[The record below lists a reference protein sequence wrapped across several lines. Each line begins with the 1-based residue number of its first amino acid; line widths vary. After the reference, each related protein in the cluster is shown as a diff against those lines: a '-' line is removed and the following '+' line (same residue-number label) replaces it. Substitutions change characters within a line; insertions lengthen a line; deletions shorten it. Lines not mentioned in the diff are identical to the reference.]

1 MPFKVKCGAV
11 EKLTEDSF
19 INAMMMVCEVTLVHA
34 IKLIE
39 ALKLT
44 STYITI
50 KLIQALNL
58 TPTYRGQKSLK
69 TQY

>member
-11 EKLTEDSF
+11 EKVTEDSF
-19 INAMMMVCEVTLVHA
+19 INAMTVVREVTLVHA

-50 KLIQALNL
+50 KLI
-58 TPTYRGQKSLK
+58 
-69 TQY
+69 

>member
-11 EKLTEDSF
+11 EKVTEDSF
-19 INAMMMVCEVTLVHA
+19 INAIMVVCEVTLVHA

-44 STYITI
+44 PASITTRFITI
-50 KLIQALNL
+50 KN
-58 TPTYRGQKSLK
+58 YSLV
-69 TQY
+69 TL